1 MPKVIFKDTND
12 VIIKTVNAKT
22 GWSLMETALEN
33 QIPGIHGECGGGC
46 SCATCHVYIEPDCT
60 DKIPVISEIEEETL
74 EFVDNKVD
82 GLSRLSCQIEIT
94 EALDGMSFQV
104 PTD

>member
-33 QIPGIHGECGGGC
+33 QIPGIYGECGGGC

-60 DKIPVISEIEEETL
+60 DKISVISEIEEETL

>member
-1 MPKVIFKDTND
+1 MPKVIFKDTNN
-12 VIIKTVNAKT
+12 VIIKTVNAKI

-60 DKIPVISEIEEETL
+60 DKISVISEIEEETL